1 MTVREFTS
9 KCKNSFM
16 SVDVRDHVTGKYIR
30 DTTRVIDYEIA
41 ENPDENS
48 SSYEFYKY
56 LNDVLDSE
64 VKEFK
69 YAFDL
74 CMGERFVLYV

>member
-16 SVDVRDHVTGKYIR
+16 CVDVRDHVTGKYVR
-30 DTTRVIDYEIA
+30 DTTRVIDYVTA
-41 ENPDENS
+41 GQPDKNY
-48 SSYEFYKY
+48 SSYDFYKY
-56 LNDVLDSE
+56 LQEVLDRD

-69 YAFDL
+69 YAFDV

>member
-16 SVDVRDHVTGKYIR
+16 CVDVRDHVTGKYVR
-30 DTTRVIDYEIA
+30 DTTRVIDYVTA
-41 ENPDENS
+41 GQTDKNY
-48 SSYEFYKY
+48 SSYDFYKY
-56 LNDVLDSE
+56 LQEILDRD

-69 YAFDL
+69 YAFDV